1 MGQSVIKIKNLTSSG
16 KIHQKSRIAI
26 ILINLH
32 NHKST
37 LFITNQSKKKKKK
50 KLLQRSQRNSGNQ
63 KKNMVDTIPSFLVN
77 ITPFCYE
84 NYLTPNFYPTDRDTK
99 NKSVLSIKPCKLCHV
114 TYTCALRF

>member
-37 LFITNQSKKKKKK
+37 LFITNQSK
-50 KLLQRSQRNSGNQ
+50 
-63 KKNMVDTIPSFLVN
+63 
-77 ITPFCYE
+77 
-84 NYLTPNFYPTDRDTK
+84 
-99 NKSVLSIKPCKLCHV
+99 
-114 TYTCALRF
+114 